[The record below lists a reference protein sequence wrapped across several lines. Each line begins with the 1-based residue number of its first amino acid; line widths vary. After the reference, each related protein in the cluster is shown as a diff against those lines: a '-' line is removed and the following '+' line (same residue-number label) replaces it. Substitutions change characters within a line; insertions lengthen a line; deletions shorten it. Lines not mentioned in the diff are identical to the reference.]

1 MPRPEDGTEHQCT
14 AEDRGWRAGEGAG
27 VWRGADLQVPV
38 VVLTQQLQEA
48 QDGLHDEHG
57 HAHLIAL
64 HALAHL
70 VSPAQAG
77 ARPIAG

>member
-1 MPRPEDGTEHQCT
+1 M
-14 AEDRGWRAGEGAG
+14 
-27 VWRGADLQVPV
+27 WRGADLQVPV

-70 VSPAQAG
+70 VAPAQAG